1 MNEDLAKQVIREAID
16 LAIKKGCYDLVAV
29 SNIISAI
36 NVLNI
41 KNNKK

>member
-1 MNEDLAKQVIREAID
+1 MNEDVAKQVIKEALN
-16 LAIKKGCYDLVAV
+16 LAIQKGCYDLIAV

-41 KNNKK
+41 TNNKK

>member
-1 MNEDLAKQVIREAID
+1 MSEDLAKQVIKEAID
-16 LAIKKGCYDLVAV
+16 LAIRKGCYDLISV

-41 KNNKK
+41 TNNKK

>member
-1 MNEDLAKQVIREAID
+1 MNEELAKQVIKEALD

-29 SNIISAI
+29 SNIINAI

-41 KNNKK
+41 TNKKK